1 MKNSQPSPLAAVLVA
16 ASIVLAACGGG
27 DKAPPV
33 RRTPITA
40 AKAETRNVEAVETT
54 VGRLEASAEPDVSA
68 ETAGRV
74 MRIVADGGKRVKKGE
89 VLAYLDDEVQRLAV
103 TSARSNVERLQA
115 LLSNQQ
121 RTVKRYTE
129 LQTKAVSQS
138 MLEEAVSAQTARE
151 AELRDAQ
158 ARLADAEYRLAR
170 TRIVSPVD
178 AVIQRRLISEG
189 DYVNVGTPLF
199 AIIGQGMQR
208 AILPFPERLAHELVR
223 GLRLTLEQPANPGTK
238 VEATITDVRPMVGTN
253 NRAVEALADP
263 PAGTNWPA
271 GGSITARVVIAS
283 RKGVVVPPGAIVR
296 RPVGDVVYVITDGKA
311 AERKVLVG
319 VRSVQYVE
327 VLTGIKAG
335 ETVAVLGAPYLSD
348 GALVDIKQQ
357 G

>member
-1 MKNSQPSPLAAVLVA
+1 MNSQPTRLMAALLAASVVLV
-16 ASIVLAACGGG
+16 ACGGG
-27 DKAPPV
+27 DKTPPV
-33 RRTPITA
+33 RRTPVTV
-40 AKAETRNVEAVETT
+40 AKAAMRNVEAVEIT

-74 MRIVADGGKRVKKGE
+74 MKIVADGGKRVKKGE

-103 TSARSNVERLQA
+103 NSARANAERLQA
-115 LLSNQQ
+115 LLTNQQ

-138 MLEEAVSAQTARE
+138 MLEEAVSAQAARE

-170 TRIVSPVD
+170 TRITSPVD

-199 AIIGQGMQR
+199 AIVGQGMQR
-208 AILPFPERLAHELVR
+208 AILPFPERLAHDIER
-223 GLRLTLEQPANPGTK
+223 GLKLTLEQPANPGTK

-253 NRAVEALADP
+253 NRAIEALADL

-271 GGSITARVVIAS
+271 GGSVTARLVIAARS
-283 RKGVVVPPGAIVR
+283 GVVVPPGAIVR
-296 RPVGDVVYVITDGKA
+296 RPVGDVVYVITEGKA

-319 VRSVQYVE
+319 VRSLQYVE
-327 VLTGIKAG
+327 VLTGLKAG
-335 ETVAVLGAPYLSD
+335 ETVAVIGAPYLSD
-348 GALVDIKQQ
+348 GALVDVKQQ

>member
-1 MKNSQPSPLAAVLVA
+1 MKTRHPTRLLAVLAATAV
-16 ASIVLAACGGG
+16 VLAACG
-27 DKAPPV
+27 KTEAPPV
-33 RRTPITA
+33 RRTPITV
-40 AKAETRNVEAVETT
+40 AKAESRKVEAVETT

-74 MRIVADGGKRVKKGE
+74 MRIVADGGKSVRKGE

-103 TSARSNVERLQA
+103 TSARANVERLQA
-115 LLSNQQ
+115 LLANQQ

-138 MLEEAVSAQTARE
+138 MLEEAMSAQAARE

-178 AVIQRRLISEG
+178 AVIQRRLISVG

-199 AIIGQGMQR
+199 VIVGQGMQR
-208 AILPFPERLAHELVR
+208 AILPFPERLAHDLVR
-223 GLRLTLEQPANPGTK
+223 GLKLTLEQPASPGTK
-238 VEATITDVRPMVGTN
+238 VEAVITDMRPMVGTN
-253 NRAVEALADP
+253 NRAVEALAELP
-263 PAGTNWPA
+263 PGTAWPA
-271 GGSITARVVIAS
+271 GGSVTARVVIAS
-283 RKGVVVPPGAIVR
+283 RAGIVVPPGAVVR
-296 RPVGDVVYVITDGKA
+296 RPAGDVVYVIKDGKA

-319 VRSVQYVE
+319 VRSMQSAE
-327 VLTGIKAG
+327 ILTGLKAG